1 MGSLGTSL
9 PGLSSCT
16 AIYRGVALQGQSPA
30 LVTVDLAPARESV
43 TKGLGGGVNGSQGM
57 WIYGQSGAAGFR
69 ANRFAVPY

>member
-1 MGSLGTSL
+1 M
-9 PGLSSCT
+9 
-16 AIYRGVALQGQSPA
+16 ALQGQSPA